1 MGICGQE
8 QYFDRRK
15 GKTDNMKKKVI
26 NLVFALVIVLLV
38 NIFGNEGSQP
48 IYNEATSNLEVHFID
63 VGQADS
69 ILIKSGEEAMLIDAG
84 NNADGDMVVNYIKE
98 QGINKLKYIIGTHPH
113 EDHIG
118 GLDDVIDNFD
128 IEKIIMPKIMHT
140 TKTFEDVLSSI
151 SNKGLKITYPI
162 VGKEYTLN
170 DATLIILAP
179 NSEEYKELN
188 NYSVVVKLIHG
199 ENSYIFTGDAEVL
212 SEKEMLENNI
222 EILDSDVLKIGHHGS
237 TTSTSEEFLN
247 AVNPKYAVISVG
259 KDNEYGHP
267 HREIIELLGE
277 KNIEV
282 LRTDEMGT
290 IISTSDGT
298 IIDFYTYTH

>member
-1 MGICGQE
+1 LGICGQE